1 MEKMQPIRQCDI
13 TSCLQDVDEASL
25 TRVHLE
31 RRIESLQEEMLF
43 LRRTHDQVE
52 NQNQAEPPSPPSPVT
67 DALPVPPPGSA
78 GAAG

>member
-52 NQNQAEPPSPPSPVT
+52 NQNQAEPPSPP
-67 DALPVPPPGSA
+67 VPSD
-78 GAAG
+78 